1 MQFAYNQK
9 LNCQVIEFETQSGT
23 RDTVVPNQ
31 VTKPTMT
38 FLHKIPCNE

>member
-23 RDTVVPNQ
+23 RDTVVPN
-31 VTKPTMT
+31 
-38 FLHKIPCNE
+38 